1 MKILQDISTAEGI
14 LNIALPS
21 LIILGLGW
29 MFIQFLKHK
38 AAPLRSGIVFMI
50 MLVLLFL
57 PILTL
62 SSSLLGFKPIQT
74 ILPFELDSSPILVD
88 GNSLNT
94 ASGTDEA
101 INENTII
108 SSNLISKTFK
118 KIFGSGPFVI
128 KALNLFGVLWGL
140 GVVLLLFRFVYG
152 LSSLKNLKKG
162 IVEVKNNRISQVL
175 EEAELAFQK
184 SMKIK
189 IFKSSEVSSPIVL
202 GFFKPLILVPRG
214 LIEKMRDK
222 ELRVVLLHEMSH
234 IFHRDQI
241 TVVLQRIFLILNWW
255 NPLAYTLSAD
265 FSRAREEISDN
276 HVLLKNDKR
285 EYAECLVN
293 LAEKTSLS
301 IHFLVPA
308 AIVSPHI
315 PLTERIKNILSKER
329 NMETQ
334 LKKSTVG
341 VILFVSLLLIGMI
354 AGYRLTF
361 AAVDNKVLPEI
372 VTSNEITDHN
382 VVQEKEKQKKEESTP
397 VRATGEIK
405 PPKLIKRVDPIYP
418 EIARQSKVE
427 GVVILEA
434 TTDIYGRVQETK
446 ILRSIPLLD
455 QAAIDAVMQWVYE
468 PFMIDGKPRGVI
480 FTVTVVFM
488 LKSEKKKQIKAPG
501 VEGGV
506 KGGVEGGVE
515 GGVIGGVVGEVEARA
530 GGPVRATGEI
540 KPPKRIKGVD
550 PIYPEEAKKE
560 GIEGVVILEAT
571 TGIYGRVQETKILR
585 SIPEL
590 DQAAIDAVMQWVYEP
605 FMIDGK
611 PRGVIFTVTVVFMLK
626 SEKKK

>member
-1 MKILQDISTAEGI
+1 MNILQDISTAEGI

-29 MFIQFLKHK
+29 VFIQFFKHK

-57 PILTL
+57 PILTI

-74 ILPFELDSSPILVD
+74 ILPIELDSSPILVD

-94 ASGTDEA
+94 ASKTDEA
-101 INENTII
+101 LNKNTIV
-108 SSNLISKTFK
+108 SSHFATKIFK

-128 KALNLFGVLWGL
+128 KVLNLFGVLWGL
-140 GVVLLLFRFVYG
+140 GVALLFFRFVYG

-162 IVEVKNNRISQVL
+162 IVEVKNYRISQIL

-184 SMKIK
+184 YMKIK
-189 IFKSSEVSSPIVL
+189 IFESSEVSSPIVL

-241 TVVLQRIFLILNWW
+241 TVVLQRIFIIQNWW
-255 NPLAYTLSAD
+255 NPLAYILSAD

-301 IHFLVPA
+301 LHFMVPA
-308 AIVSPHI
+308 ALVSPHI

-329 NMETQ
+329 NMETK

-341 VILFVSLLLIGMI
+341 AILFASLILIGMI

-372 VTSNEITDHN
+372 VTSDEITGHN
-382 VVQEKEKQKKEESTP
+382 VLQEKEKQKEEESTP
-397 VRATGEIK
+397 VRATGHIK
-405 PPKLIKRVDPIYP
+405 PPKLIKRIDPIYP

-434 TTDIYGRVQETK
+434 TTDK
-446 ILRSIPLLD
+446 
-455 QAAIDAVMQWVYE
+455 
-468 PFMIDGKPRGVI
+468 F
-480 FTVTVVFM
+480 
-488 LKSEKKKQIKAPG
+488 
-501 VEGGV
+501 
-506 KGGVEGGVE
+506 
-515 GGVIGGVVGEVEARA
+515 
-530 GGPVRATGEI
+530 
-540 KPPKRIKGVD
+540 
-550 PIYPEEAKKE
+550 
-560 GIEGVVILEAT
+560 
-571 TGIYGRVQETKILR
+571 GRVQETKILR

-611 PRGVIFTVTVVFMLK
+611 PRGVIFTVTVVFKLK
-626 SEKKK
+626 SENNQ

>member
-14 LNIALPS
+14 LNIALHS
-21 LIILGLGW
+21 LIILVIGW
-29 MFIQFLKHK
+29 VFIQVFKHK
-38 AAPLRSGIVFMI
+38 TAPLRSGIVFMI

-62 SSSLLGFKPIQT
+62 SSSLLGFKSIQT
-74 ILPFELDSSPILVD
+74 ILPIKLDSSPIIVE

-94 ASGTDEA
+94 ASGTDGA
-101 INENTII
+101 LNKNTLI
-108 SSNLISKTFK
+108 SSIFTKKIFK

-128 KALNLFGVLWGL
+128 KALNLFGVFWGL

-152 LSSLKNLKKG
+152 VFSLKNLKKG
-162 IVEVKNNRISQVL
+162 IVEVNNYRISQIL
-175 EEAELAFQK
+175 EEAEMAFQK
-184 SMKIK
+184 SIKTK
-189 IFKSSEVSSPIVL
+189 IFESSEVSSPIVL

-234 IFHRDQI
+234 IYHRDQI
-241 TVVLQRIFLILNWW
+241 TGVLQRIFTILNWW

-301 IHFLVPA
+301 MNLMVSA

-315 PLTERIKNILSKER
+315 PLTERVKHILSKER

-334 LKKSTVG
+334 LKKSTMV
-341 VILFVSLLLIGMI
+341 VILFVSLLFIGMI

-361 AAVDNKVLPEI
+361 AAVNNKVMPEI
-372 VTSNEITDHN
+372 FASNEITGHN
-382 VVQEKEKQKKEESTP
+382 VLQKKEKQKEEESTP
-397 VRATGEIK
+397 IRATRDIK
-405 PPKLIKRVDPIYP
+405 PRKLIKRVEPIYP
-418 EIARQSKVE
+418 KEARKEGIE

-434 TTDIYGRVQETK
+434 VTDIYGRVSAVK

-455 QAAIDAVMQWVYE
+455 QAAVDAVRQWVYE
-468 PFMIDGKPRGVI
+468 PAVIDGKPRGAI
-480 FTVTVVFM
+480 FTVTVVFK
-488 LKSEKKKQIKAPG
+488 LKSEKKKQIKKP
-501 VEGGV
+501 
-506 KGGVEGGVE
+506 GVEGGVE
-515 GGVIGGVVGEVEARA
+515 GKVEGGVAVKVEAKVD
-530 GGPVRATGEI
+530 GPVRAEGDI
-540 KPPKRIKGVD
+540 KAPKLINRVE
-550 PIYPEEAKKE
+550 PIYPEEARKE
-560 GIEGVVILEAT
+560 GIEGVVILEAIT
-571 TGIYGRVQETKILR
+571 DKFGRVQATKILR

-590 DQAAIDAVMQWVYEP
+590 DKTAIDAVRQWVYEP
-605 FMIDGK
+605 VVIDGK
-611 PRGVIFTVTVVFMLK
+611 PRGAIFTVTVVFKLK

>member
-1 MKILQDISTAEGI
+1 MKILPDISIAEGI
-14 LNIALPS
+14 LNIAIPS

-29 MFIQFLKHK
+29 MFTQFFKHK
-38 AAPLRSGIVFMI
+38 AAPLRSGIIFMI

-57 PILTL
+57 PILTI

-74 ILPFELDSSPILVD
+74 ILPLKLDSSPILID
-88 GNSLNT
+88 GNSLNA

-101 INENTII
+101 LNKNSKV
-108 SSNLISKTFK
+108 SSLFAIKIFK

-152 LSSLKNLKKG
+152 VSSLKNLKKG
-162 IVEVKNNRISQVL
+162 IVEVKNHRISQIL
-175 EEAELAFQK
+175 KEAELAFQK
-184 SMKIK
+184 SMRIK
-189 IFKSSEVSSPIVL
+189 IFESSEVSSPIVL

-301 IHFLVPA
+301 LHFMVPA

-361 AAVDNKVLPEI
+361 AAGNNKALPEI
-372 VTSNEITDHN
+372 FTSDEIRDHN
-382 VVQEKEKQKKEESTP
+382 VLQEKEKQKEEESIP
-397 VRATGEIK
+397 VRATGDIK
-405 PPKLIKRVDPIYP
+405 PPKLIKRVEPIYP

-455 QAAIDAVMQWVYE
+455 QAAIDAVLQWVYE

-488 LKSEKKKQIKAPG
+488 LKSEKKK
-501 VEGGV
+501 
-506 KGGVEGGVE
+506 
-515 GGVIGGVVGEVEARA
+515 
-530 GGPVRATGEI
+530 
-540 KPPKRIKGVD
+540 
-550 PIYPEEAKKE
+550 
-560 GIEGVVILEAT
+560 
-571 TGIYGRVQETKILR
+571 
-585 SIPEL
+585 
-590 DQAAIDAVMQWVYEP
+590 
-605 FMIDGK
+605 
-611 PRGVIFTVTVVFMLK
+611 
-626 SEKKK
+626 

>member
-21 LIILGLGW
+21 LIILGIGW
-29 MFIQFLKHK
+29 VFIQFLKHK

-57 PILTL
+57 PILTI
-62 SSSLLGFKPIQT
+62 SSSLLGLKPIQT

-128 KALNLFGVLWGL
+128 KALNFFGVLWGL

-152 LSSLKNLKKG
+152 VSSLKNLKKG
-162 IVEVKNNRISQVL
+162 IVEVKNYRISQVL

-189 IFKSSEVSSPIVL
+189 IFESSEVSSPIVL

-341 VILFVSLLLIGMI
+341 VILFVSLLLIGMM

-372 VTSNEITDHN
+372 VASNEITGHN
-382 VVQEKEKQKKEESTP
+382 VLQEKEKQKEEESAP
-397 VRATGEIK
+397 VRATGDIK
-405 PPKLIKRVDPIYP
+405 PPKLIRRIDPIYP
-418 EIARQSKVE
+418 EEARKERIE

-446 ILRSIPLLD
+446 ILRSIPELD

-468 PFMIDGKPRGVI
+468 PFIIDGKPRGVI
-480 FTVTVVFM
+480 FTVTVRFM

-506 KGGVEGGVE
+506 V
-515 GGVIGGVVGEVEARA
+515 GGVIGGVVGEAEARA
-530 GGPVRATGEI
+530 GGPVRATGDI
-540 KPPKRIKGVD
+540 KPPKRIEGVD
-550 PIYPEEAKKE
+550 PIYPEEARKE

-605 FMIDGK
+605 FLIDGK
-611 PRGVIFTVTVVFMLK
+611 PRGVIFTVTVVFKLK